1 MDIYVAVDKAIDEVF
16 KNDRFVLN
24 LYKLATTLR
33 LKRDDMSEFLHSSV
47 AGELKNLVLE
57 LDEYLKGGR
66 DSHHQQLREAYGHIS
81 KPKARKI
88 RNYLYGMIQDA
99 YRYERD
105 RKPGRKKA

>member
-1 MDIYVAVDKAIDEVF
+1 MDIYAAVDKAIDEVF
-16 KNDRFVLN
+16 KNDRYVLN
-24 LYKLATTLR
+24 LYQLATTLR

-66 DSHHQQLREAYGHIS
+66 DSHHQQLREAYGHIP

-99 YRYERD
+99 YRYERE
-105 RKPGRKKA
+105 RIPGRKKA

>member
-81 KPKARKI
+81 KPKAGKI

>member
-1 MDIYVAVDKAIDEVF
+1 MDIYVAVDKAIDEVMT
-16 KNDRFVLN
+16 RERYVLN
-24 LYKLATTLR
+24 LYQLATSLR

-47 AGELKNLVLE
+47 AVELKNLVLE

-66 DSHHQQLREAYGHIS
+66 DSHHQQLREAYGHIP

-88 RNYLYGMIQDA
+88 RNYLYGMIMDA

>member
-16 KNDRFVLN
+16 KNDRYVLN

-66 DSHHQQLREAYGHIS
+66 DSHHQQLREAYGHIP

-88 RNYLYGMIQDA
+88 RNYFYGMIQDA
-99 YRYERD
+99 YRYARD

>member
-24 LYKLATTLR
+24 LYQLATSLR
-33 LKRDDMSEFLHSSV
+33 LKREDMSEFLHSSV
-47 AGELKNLVLE
+47 AQELKELVLQ

-66 DSHHQQLREAYGHIS
+66 DNEHQQLREAYGHIS

-105 RKPGRKKA
+105 RKPGRKNA

>member
-24 LYKLATTLR
+24 FYQLATSLR
-33 LKRDDMSEFLHSSV
+33 LKREDMSEFLHSSV
-47 AGELKNLVLE
+47 AQELKELVLQ
-57 LDEYLKGGR
+57 LDEYLKGGL
-66 DSHHQQLREAYGHIS
+66 DNEHQQLREAYGHIS

-88 RNYLYGMIQDA
+88 RTYLYGMIQDA